1 MKEDIEKGLELG
13 LLDGE
18 RQSGDSVEILRFQH
32 MPHVRNRVTSLS
44 KKTQRKD

>member
-1 MKEDIEKGLELG
+1 MEKGLELG

-18 RQSGDSVEILRFQH
+18 RQSGERVEILHFQH

-44 KKTQRKD
+44 KKTPRKE